1 MKSRNQPTLHVI
13 QLMLAAWHDANL
25 NILAI
30 SNVGINIS
38 VPMPSEML
46 THTTTYM
53 EALSDIDVIIGHI
66 AIRQRNSID
75 ENDVT
80 SGAVNR
86 IISQP

>member
-1 MKSRNQPTLHVI
+1 MKSRNQFHVI
-13 QLMLAAWHDANL
+13 QLMHAAWHDANL
-25 NILAI
+25 NVLAI

-38 VPMPSEML
+38 VTMPSEMPA
-46 THTTTYM
+46 HTPTYM
-53 EALSDIDVIIGHI
+53 DALSDIDVIIGHI

-86 IISQP
+86 IISPP